1 MESWKPTIQVHLG
14 PDCNP
19 EISLVN
25 LEGGFRIYSFDMT
38 GETRW
43 NYAAA
48 QSLAEKLKD
57 YSFDAIATVQTKSC
71 GLAQALTE
79 RLGLERFLEIRKSR
93 KGFMID
99 PVGVTVDSI
108 TTTHQQE
115 LWIGREKYQAFTG
128 KRLCFLDDVVSTGGT
143 IQAVLALARKL
154 QLEISVVACVLT
166 EGTPRREYQGIPIV
180 SLDHIPLPG
189 TSLHP

>member
-1 MESWKPTIQVHLG
+1 MESWKPTLRVHLG

-43 NYAAA
+43 NHAAA

-57 YSFDAIATVQTKSC
+57 YSFDALATVQTKSC
-71 GLAQALTE
+71 GLAQALSE
-79 RLGLERFLEIRKSR
+79 RLGLERFLEIRKSK

-115 LWIGREKYQAFTG
+115 LWIGKEKYLPFVG

-154 QLEISVVACVLT
+154 RLEIAVVACVLT

>member
-1 MESWKPTIQVHLG
+1 MESWKPTIRVHLG
-14 PDCNP
+14 PDCTP
-19 EISLVN
+19 EISLMD
-25 LEGGFRIYSFDMT
+25 LGGGFRIYSFDMT

-43 NYAAA
+43 NQAAA

-57 YSFDAIATVQTKSC
+57 YSFDAVATVQTKSC

-79 RLGLERFLEIRKSR
+79 RLGLERFLEIRKSK
-93 KGFMID
+93 KGFMVD

-115 LWIGREKYQAFTG
+115 LWIGREKYLPFVG
-128 KRLCFLDDVVSTGGT
+128 KRICFLDDVVSTGGT
-143 IQAVLALARKL
+143 IRAILALAQKL
-154 QLEISVVACVLT
+154 QLEIAVVACVLT